1 MYTPLSSFRLSV
13 YPKQNASLLSNKELF
28 NLLLNAF
35 IQIRSIVYQYI
46 FEYTCFFFSPT
57 DNFYPFSS
65 RKLLR
70 YTGRFCY
77 IL

>member
-28 NLLLNAF
+28 NLVLNAF

-46 FEYTCFFFSPT
+46 FE
-57 DNFYPFSS
+57 
-65 RKLLR
+65 
-70 YTGRFCY
+70 
-77 IL
+77 